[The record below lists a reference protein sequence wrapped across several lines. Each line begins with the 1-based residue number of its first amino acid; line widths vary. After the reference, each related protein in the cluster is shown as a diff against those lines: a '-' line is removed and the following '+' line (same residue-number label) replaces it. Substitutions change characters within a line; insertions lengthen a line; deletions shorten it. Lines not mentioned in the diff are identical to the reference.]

1 MLTYRADTAGEL
13 ESESSMTSVAGEKL
27 REVQAAA
34 KQQQGLAS
42 GLIKAGELAY
52 ICRPLAYVIALRMW
66 GPVSCML
73 LTKQSLCLLLVRE
86 DVCACLVCYC
96 LLSDCACQIC

>member
-1 MLTYRADTAGEL
+1 MTLTSASQDQSDCKLQGPCQPSHTAGEL
-13 ESESSMTSVAGEKL
+13 ESESSITSVAGEKL

-34 KQQQGLAS
+34 KHQQALAS

-73 LTKQSLCLLLVRE
+73 PTKQFLV
-86 DVCACLVCYC
+86 
-96 LLSDCACQIC
+96 